1 LIRWTQQLK
10 REKVSVVGANSHICI
25 EDAEMKQIF
34 EALKLTREDIKKYKS
49 IVKEIRN
56 QPKWFIQAVRLSV
69 G

>member
-1 LIRWTQQLK
+1 
-10 REKVSVVGANSHICI
+10 
-25 EDAEMKQIF
+25 MKQIF